1 MDSVFPGITVLTLI
15 CNLLEVPVYKL
26 RVRGGLCSNG
36 MWKKPVGM
44 VGGRRVLCQSL
55 MFASISALMLF
66 PSGALWFVPAL
77 RHLNGGTGI
86 PAAWLCWPCV
96 QYARID
102 TASGGSCSGQ
112 FESTTCRA
120 PEWAGE
126 AAAPEVD
133 VAHVR
138 RHLASM
144 KRFNKMRAALAA
156 GAVDNASSAQ
166 QALEHAPDPA
176 LVRMMS
182 VFSHMCHAAMYRQGR
197 RRRTRR
203 RGASLPTTPGCSAR
217 GGVRA
222 GRACRC
228 SCVAAGLSLVARIA
242 MAPGRPRL
250 NAKP

>member
-55 MFASISALMLF
+55 IFASISALLLF

-102 TASGGSCSGQ
+102 MPSGGSCSGQ

-120 PEWAGE
+120 PQWASE
-126 AAAPEVD
+126 AAAPEVH
-133 VAHVR
+133 VADVR

-156 GAVDNASSAQ
+156 GPSASPAQ
-166 QALEHAPDPA
+166 QALKHAPGHA
-176 LVRMMS
+176 FMRMVCVYSYMYDN
-182 VFSHMCHAAMYRQGR
+182 VMCRQGR
-197 RRRTRR
+197 RSRTRR
-203 RGASLPTTPGCSAR
+203 RGASLPTTPGSSAR

-222 GRACRC
+222 VRACRC
-228 SCVAAGLSLVARIA
+228 SCVAAGLSRRSHRQTPDAE
-242 MAPGRPRL
+242 P
-250 NAKP
+250 